1 MLILY
6 LQCDVVT
13 SGRIRLTGY
22 SLSLEEISFVILSG
36 RIICRCFTF
45 FFFFKSKYVSALLL
59 KKKKRDSMSVP
70 LFVLNIVNVK
80 VLLK

>member
-13 SGRIRLTGY
+13 SGRIRLAGY
-22 SLSLEEISFVILSG
+22 SLSLEELSFVILSG
-36 RIICRCFTF
+36 RIVCQCST